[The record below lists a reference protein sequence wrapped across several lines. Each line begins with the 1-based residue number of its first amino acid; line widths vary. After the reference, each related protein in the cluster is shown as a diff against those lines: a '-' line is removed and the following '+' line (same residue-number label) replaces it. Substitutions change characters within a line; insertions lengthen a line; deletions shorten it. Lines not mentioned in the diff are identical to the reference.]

1 VLSAFQECLPGEIE
15 QEFLRGE
22 FLGVGLAVG
31 WVARPTAGRNPEL

>member
-31 WVARPTAGRNPEL
+31 WVFK